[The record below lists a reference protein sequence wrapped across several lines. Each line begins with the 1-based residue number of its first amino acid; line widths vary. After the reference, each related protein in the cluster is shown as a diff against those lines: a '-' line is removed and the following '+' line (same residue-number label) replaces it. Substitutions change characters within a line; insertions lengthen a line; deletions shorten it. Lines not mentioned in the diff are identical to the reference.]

1 VPRPVSP
8 LPFLLLALGFPGH
21 VHAQQ
26 EPAAGPSQVGSTVI
40 DGAPPPIYPEVMTRD
55 ELNRA
60 TVRAIRLDEPL
71 QVDGALDE
79 AVYREE
85 LPFDGLL
92 QVAPNYGAP
101 GSERSDIWVMYDD
114 THIYVACRCWDSA
127 PPEDWVANELR
138 RDTNALRQNDHFGVM
153 FDTFYDRRSGFMF
166 YANPLGA
173 RADYSVIDEGGS
185 NTDWNP
191 VWEVRTGRFDGG
203 WTIEMAIP
211 FKSLRYRAGPDQVWG
226 FQARRSVR
234 HRNEWTYLNPVPALL
249 AGPQALNRVSAAGTL
264 VGLDLP
270 DAGRNMEFKPYGITR
285 LITDRL
291 QTPSLDNDLTGDV
304 GFDFKYGVT
313 AGLTADLTVN
323 TDFAQVE
330 IDEQQVNLTRFS
342 LLFPEKREFFL
353 EGRGVFDFGRGG
365 GGDAPI
371 LFQSRRIGLEGGR
384 AVPIDVGGRL
394 TGKVGDYGIGLL
406 NIQTGDEESFGVD
419 ATNFTVV
426 RVKRDVFRRSA
437 VGMMFTN
444 RSVALSGSGSNQAYG
459 VDGAFSFFDHVRM
472 NAYWARSD
480 SPDLEGD
487 PESYQATFD
496 YEHDRYGASFERL
509 KVGDGFNPEVGF
521 TRREDFEKSSASL
534 RFSPRP
540 ASLAAI
546 RKLTWEA
553 GVDYYATG
561 EGTLES
567 RQQSG
572 RFSIE
577 FENSDRLS
585 FDVNRNYERLFTP
598 FRVGAGLIVPEG
610 AYTFNDVRIGY
621 NAGQQRR
628 ISGNLNFRRG
638 GFWDGTITSFGV
650 SGGRVVISNHLA
662 LEPGVTINRLELESG
677 TQDQNVFRSR
687 VDYAFTPLM
696 FASALVQYNSHDRIF
711 SSNVRFR
718 WEYQP
723 GSELFVVWTDEHD
736 TEPGGTGLRNRALVI
751 KVTRLFQF

>member
-1 VPRPVSP
+1 
-8 LPFLLLALGFPGH
+8 
-21 VHAQQ
+21 
-26 EPAAGPSQVGSTVI
+26 
-40 DGAPPPIYPEVMTRD
+40 MTRD

-60 TVRAIRLDEPL
+60 TVRAIRLSEPL
-71 QVDGALDE
+71 QVDGTLDE

-92 QVAPNYGAP
+92 QVAPDYGAP

-114 THIYVACRCWDSA
+114 THMYVTCRCWDSA
-127 PPEDWVANELR
+127 PPEAWVANELR

-211 FKSLRYRAGPDQVWG
+211 FKSLRYRSGPDQVWG

-304 GFDFKYGVT
+304 GFDFKYGLT

-384 AVPIDVGGRL
+384 AIPIDVGGRL
-394 TGKVGDYGIGLL
+394 TGKVGEYGIGLL
-406 NIQTGDEESFGVD
+406 NIQTGDESSVGVE
-419 ATNFTVV
+419 ATNYSVV
-426 RVKRDVFRRSA
+426 RVKRDVFRSSA
-437 VGMMFTN
+437 VGVMFTN
-444 RSVALSGSGSNQAYG
+444 RSVSLTGDGSNQAFG
-459 VDGAFSFFDHVRM
+459 IDGAFSFFDHVRM
-472 NAYWARSD
+472 GAYWARTE
-480 SPDLEGD
+480 SPGLEGD
-487 PESYQATFD
+487 ADSYQASFD
-496 YEHDRYGASFERL
+496 YEHDRYGVSLERL
-509 KVGDGFNPEVGF
+509 KVGEAFNPGVGF
-521 TRREDFEKSSASL
+521 TRREDFEKASVTL

-540 ASLAAI
+540 ASLTAV
-546 RKLTWEA
+546 RKFTWET
-553 GVDYYATG
+553 GVDYYETG
-561 EGTLES
+561 QGELES

-577 FENSDRLS
+577 LENSDRVS
-585 FDVNRNYERLFTP
+585 FDVNRNHERLFVP
-598 FRVGAGLIVPEG
+598 FRVGPGLMVPEG
-610 AYTFNDVRIGY
+610 SYSFNDFRMAY

-628 ISGNLNFRRG
+628 VSGNLSFRRG
-638 GFWDGTITSFGV
+638 GFWDGTITSFGI
-650 SGGRVVISNHLA
+650 SGGRVVISNQLS
-662 LEPGVTINRLELESG
+662 LEPGITVNRLELEAG
-677 TQDQNVFRSR
+677 RQDQNVFRTR
-687 VDYAFTPLM
+687 ADYAFTPLM
-696 FASALVQYNSHDRIF
+696 FASALVQYNSNDRVF

-718 WEYQP
+718 WEYHP

-736 TEPGGTGLRNRALVI
+736 TGPRGTGLRNRALVI